1 MGISGLIRRIKRADS
16 PFFAALKRAARALL
30 SLHLPIVRYATRP
43 VFAALYWLHVS
54 LRETLILLLKFFWYE
69 PLFRSQCRS
78 VGSSFH
84 MEKLPYLNG
93 TGDIVI
99 GNNVRLS
106 GKPQISFNNRL
117 SERPELIVGDHSFIG
132 HGCAFAVAGSVR
144 IGSHC
149 LLAGGV
155 TVADNDGHPLDADRR
170 RRGEPVSADQVKP
183 IVICDD
189 VWLGRGATVL
199 KGVTIGRGAVVG
211 AHAVVTRDVPAHAVV
226 AGNPARVVK
235 KPAEGNE

>member
-16 PFFAALKRAARALL
+16 PFFAALKRAAGALL
-30 SLHLPIVRYATRP
+30 GLHLPVVRYVTRP
-43 VFAALYWLHVS
+43 VFAVLYGLHVC

-78 VGSSFH
+78 VGGNFH

-93 TGDIVI
+93 TGNIVI

-106 GKPQISFNNRL
+106 GKSQIGFNNRL
-117 SERPELIVGDHSFIG
+117 TERPEFVVGDDTFIG
-132 HGCAFAVAGSVR
+132 HGCSFAVAGSVR

-155 TVADNDGHPLDADRR
+155 TVADNDGHPLEADRR
-170 RRGEPVSADQVKP
+170 RRREPVSPEQVKP
-183 IVICDD
+183 VVIGDD
-189 VWLGRGATVL
+189 VWLGRGAMVL
-199 KGVTIGRGAVVG
+199 KGVTINRGAVVG
-211 AHAVVTRDVPAHAVV
+211 AHALVTRDVPANTVV
-226 AGNPARVVK
+226 AGNPARTVK
-235 KPAEGNE
+235 ELTDSSE